1 MKHSLEDCRR
11 RNRERSVILMFT
23 FTSSAHTETL
33 QVTRFIHPATALP
46 LASSHR
52 VSQISFHPHKPYL
65 AVQSHDKSVE
75 LFRIRTEEEVKKKQ
89 ARRRKRAKEKE
100 QEKKEKGKT
109 QLEAADALMDIEP
122 EEKDVELVDLF
133 QPYLIVRASGKVR
146 SFAFGDEDAG
156 GKRDPQV
163 FVALSNN
170 ALEVYS
176 IPPPTKSKDAPPEA
190 SRVFSVDI
198 PGHRTDVRTLC
209 LSSDDALL
217 ASASNGEYCASPYME
232 VYSAISQVR

>member
-1 MKHSLEDCRR
+1 M
-11 RNRERSVILMFT
+11 
-23 FTSSAHTETL
+23 
-33 QVTRFIHPATALP
+33 TRFIHSVATLP

-52 VSQISFHPHKPYL
+52 VSQISFHPQKPYL

-75 LFRIRTEEEVKKKQ
+75 IFRIRTEEEIKKKQ

-100 QEKKEKGKT
+100 QEKKGKGKKG
-109 QLEAADALMDIEP
+109 EDADAQMNVEP
-122 EEKDVELVDLF
+122 EEQEVELVDLF

-146 SFAFGDEDAG
+146 SFDFGEEEVG
-156 GKRDPQV
+156 GKGNAQL
-163 FVALSNN
+163 FTALSNN
-170 ALEVYS
+170 ALEVYN

-190 SRVFSVDI
+190 SRIFSVDL

-217 ASASNGEYCASPYME
+217 ASASNGTSYKLPSSRASIQSE
-232 VYSAISQVR
+232 L